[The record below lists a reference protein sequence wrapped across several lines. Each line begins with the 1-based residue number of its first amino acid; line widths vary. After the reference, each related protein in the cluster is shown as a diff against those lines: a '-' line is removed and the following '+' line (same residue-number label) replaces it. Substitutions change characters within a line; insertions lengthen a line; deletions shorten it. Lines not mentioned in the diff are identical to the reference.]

1 MMNNNF
7 YFLIFFVGFF
17 SSAQVG
23 LNTTAPEATLDMRG
37 KNHLGDVDPKDGIL
51 VPRVNALTVNGSV
64 NGQLVYLIADSGV
77 FRKGFHYWN
86 GTAWTAVTKDAT
98 NDAWVDDSVGT
109 VVKLGTLSDGSTAR
123 PAGTEFSVNDSGRT
137 SIGAN
142 DYTAMLTVNSPD
154 TNSILKLKGL
164 SNSGSKTAASIDYN
178 KAYPLYSDSGG
189 NIYYG
194 SNVTQNS
201 STAATFDGPYT
212 STPTAQTLV
221 SLNPG
226 SVVKFTVYSGFAFG
240 LPGVGATIYGEV
252 LWSPVNK
259 FQCRYFGTATGG
271 VLTNN
276 LSITGEGTDLLTFD
290 FATGVDFI
298 LEKTSAGITYRNTSI
313 PPDPVN
319 IGFSVF
325 NSFRTR

>member
-1 MMNNNF
+1 MMNNKF
-7 YFLIFFVGFF
+7 YFLIFFVGFL

-64 NGQLVYLIADSGV
+64 NGQLVYLIADSGA
-77 FRKGFHYWN
+77 FIKGFHYWN

-98 NDAWVDDSVGT
+98 NDAWVDDSAGT

-123 PAGTEFSVNDSGRT
+123 PVGTEFSVNDSGRT

-142 DYTAMLTVNSPD
+142 DYTAMLTVNSLN
-154 TNSILKLKGL
+154 TNSVLKLKGL
-164 SNSGSKTAASIDYN
+164 SSSGSKTVTSIDYN
-178 KAYPLYSDSGG
+178 KAYPLYSDGGG

-194 SNVTQNS
+194 SNVTQNA
-201 STAATFDGPYT
+201 TAATFDGPYT

-221 SLNPG
+221 SLNAG

-240 LPGVGATIYGEV
+240 LPGIGATIYGEV

-259 FQCRYFGTATGG
+259 FQCRYFGTASGG
-271 VLTNN
+271 PDTNN
-276 LSITGEGTDLLTFD
+276 LTITGEGTDLLTFD
-290 FATGVDFI
+290 FDEGVDFI
-298 LEKTSAGITYRNTSI
+298 LEKTSAGITYRNTSS
-313 PPDPVN
+313 PSTN